1 MVCLTSLVHMSGC
14 FARISV
20 NNYNQNMRAFPS
32 VRKGEREV
40 GCCTVQ
46 DLLHSTQSSLL
57 LDHKSYLIGSLTI
70 EKA

>member
-1 MVCLTSLVHMSGC
+1 MVFFTSLVLYICLGC
-14 FARISV
+14 FARVSV

-46 DLLHSTQSSLL
+46 DLLHSTRVAF
-57 LDHKSYLIGSLTI
+57 Y
-70 EKA
+70 

>member
-1 MVCLTSLVHMSGC
+1 
-14 FARISV
+14 
-20 NNYNQNMRAFPS
+20 MRAFPS

-57 LDHKSYLIGSLTI
+57 LDYKSYLISSLAI